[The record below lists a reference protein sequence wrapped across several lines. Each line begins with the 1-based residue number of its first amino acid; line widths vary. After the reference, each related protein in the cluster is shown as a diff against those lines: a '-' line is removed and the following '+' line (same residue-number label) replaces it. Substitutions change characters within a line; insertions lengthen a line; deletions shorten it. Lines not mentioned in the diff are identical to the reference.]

1 MIFFAAFL
9 TYYTLKLCLDMGDVK
24 QYISHELK
32 TFSSSSYNM
41 YYVRYLSKG
50 ATQWRR
56 SSRPCVT
63 SREVAGSI
71 PDIVIDIFHLHNP
84 TGRTMALQS
93 TQPPTGVPEIFP
105 WGKEGRCGGLKTLPS
120 SYADCLEIWEPQ
132 PPGTLRGCT
141 RIALHLLV

>member
-1 MIFFAAFL
+1 
-9 TYYTLKLCLDMGDVK
+9 MGDVK

-84 TGRTMALQS
+84 TGRTMALGLTQTLTEMS
-93 TQPPTGVPEIFP
+93 TLVSTKIHRPEIF
-105 WGKEGRCGGLKTLPS
+105 
-120 SYADCLEIWEPQ
+120 
-132 PPGTLRGCT
+132 
-141 RIALHLLV
+141 